1 MGLCYIK
8 MNQRPHYPLA
18 HVGLTYWP
26 PAIILSFISKEAN
39 AMNQTATL
47 DVIKAADHH
56 SHTQAKNDAIKTVS
70 PTKQSFYDFYL
81 DEHQNMACRR
91 LHFAGSS
98 FGLLGLAKSV
108 KSRSPAPLLK
118 GIAAGYACAWVG
130 HFFFE
135 KNKPASF
142 KFPLKS
148 FVSDFRMYSD
158 VLRGRLS
165 LKDAKFDKIK

>member
-1 MGLCYIK
+1 
-8 MNQRPHYPLA
+8 
-18 HVGLTYWP
+18 
-26 PAIILSFISKEAN
+26 
-39 AMNQTATL
+39 MNQTT
-47 DVIKAADHH
+47 
-56 SHTQAKNDAIKTVS
+56 TQAAKANAPAGTKKTSHSSLIHIKR
-70 PTKQSFYDFYL
+70 PAKLKFYDFYL
-81 DEHQNMACRR
+81 NEHQNMACRR

-108 KSRSPAPLLK
+108 KNRSAKPLLK

-142 KFPLKS
+142 KFPLQS

-165 LKDAKFDKIK
+165 LKDRKFDKVR

>member
-1 MGLCYIK
+1 
-8 MNQRPHYPLA
+8 MNNTSTQTKA
-18 HVGLTYWP
+18 VS
-26 PAIILSFISKEAN
+26 AEKISQNK
-39 AMNQTATL
+39 L
-47 DVIKAADHH
+47 IRIDH
-56 SHTQAKNDAIKTVS
+56 SAK
-70 PTKQSFYDFYL
+70 PSFYDFYL

-98 FGLLGLAKSV
+98 FGLIGLAKSV
-108 KSRSPAPLLK
+108 KNRSAKPLLE

-148 FVSDFRMYSD
+148 FASDFRMYAD
-158 VLRGRLS
+158 VLRGHLS
-165 LKDAKFDKIK
+165 LRNRKFDKVR

>member
-1 MGLCYIK
+1 MSQTTK
-8 MNQRPHYPLA
+8 KD
-18 HVGLTYWP
+18 
-26 PAIILSFISKEAN
+26 ISK
-39 AMNQTATL
+39 TAGAQSSRT
-47 DVIKAADHH
+47 DM
-56 SHTQAKNDAIKTVS
+56 IKTET
-70 PTKQSFYDFYL
+70 PPKQTFYDFYL

-98 FGLLGLAKSV
+98 FGLLGLAKSIKTGSV
-108 KSRSPAPLLK
+108 KPLIK

-148 FVSDFRMYSD
+148 FASDFRMYGD
-158 VLRGRLS
+158 VLRGNLS
-165 LKDAKFDKIK
+165 LKDRKFDKAR

>member
-1 MGLCYIK
+1 
-8 MNQRPHYPLA
+8 MNP
-18 HVGLTYWP
+18 T
-26 PAIILSFISKEAN
+26 AN
-39 AMNQTATL
+39 
-47 DVIKAADHH
+47 
-56 SHTQAKNDAIKTVS
+56 KTVES
-70 PTKQSFYDFYL
+70 AATDAQSSINANKEMVKTNSTIQQKFYDFYL

-108 KSRSPAPLLK
+108 KNRSPKPLLK

-148 FVSDFRMYSD
+148 FASDFRMYSD
-158 VLRGRLS
+158 VVRGNLS
-165 LKDAKFDKIK
+165 LKDRKFDKPR

>member
-1 MGLCYIK
+1 MMTQKITEAKITANTDLETSSEPNNSK
-8 MNQRPHYPLA
+8 DK
-18 HVGLTYWP
+18 TD
-26 PAIILSFISKEAN
+26 II
-39 AMNQTATL
+39 QT
-47 DVIKAADHH
+47 DK
-56 SHTQAKNDAIKTVS
+56 
-70 PTKQSFYDFYL
+70 PTEQKFYDFYL
-81 DEHQNMACRR
+81 AEHQNIACRR

-108 KSRSPAPLLK
+108 KERSAKPLVK

-148 FVSDFRMYSD
+148 FASDFRMYSD

-165 LKDAKFDKIK
+165 LKDTSFDKIKMK

>member
-1 MGLCYIK
+1 
-8 MNQRPHYPLA
+8 MNNTSTQTKA
-18 HVGLTYWP
+18 VS
-26 PAIILSFISKEAN
+26 AEKISQNK
-39 AMNQTATL
+39 L
-47 DVIKAADHH
+47 IRIDH
-56 SHTQAKNDAIKTVS
+56 SAK
-70 PTKQSFYDFYL
+70 PSFYDFYL

-98 FGLLGLAKSV
+98 FGLIGLAKSV
-108 KSRSPAPLLK
+108 KNRSAKPLLK

-148 FVSDFRMYSD
+148 FASDFRMYAD
-158 VLRGRLS
+158 VLRGHLS
-165 LKDAKFDKIK
+165 LRNRKFDKVR

>member
-1 MGLCYIK
+1 MTHIDTK
-8 MNQRPHYPLA
+8 
-18 HVGLTYWP
+18 
-26 PAIILSFISKEAN
+26 
-39 AMNQTATL
+39 NQTK
-47 DVIKAADHH
+47 IADH
-56 SHTQAKNDAIKTVS
+56 QATANSTKDVTKTK
-70 PTKQSFYDFYL
+70 PLTEQKFYDFYL

-108 KSRSPAPLLK
+108 KDRSPKPLLK

-148 FVSDFRMYSD
+148 FASDFRMYGD
-158 VLRGRLS
+158 VLRGNLS
-165 LKDAKFDKIK
+165 LKDRKYDKARKTY

>member
-1 MGLCYIK
+1 MSNK
-8 MNQRPHYPLA
+8 
-18 HVGLTYWP
+18 
-26 PAIILSFISKEAN
+26 
-39 AMNQTATL
+39 TL
-47 DVIKAADHH
+47 DSSTPIQESITKNSTIKD
-56 SHTQAKNDAIKTVS
+56 TTAKTDN
-70 PTKQSFYDFYL
+70 PTPQKFYDFYL

-108 KSRSPAPLLK
+108 KTRSPKPLLK

-135 KNKPASF
+135 KNKPATF
-142 KFPLKS
+142 KYPLQS
-148 FVSDFRMYSD
+148 FVGDIRMYSD

-165 LKDAKFDKIK
+165 LRDAKFDTIRVA

>member
-1 MGLCYIK
+1 
-8 MNQRPHYPLA
+8 
-18 HVGLTYWP
+18 
-26 PAIILSFISKEAN
+26 
-39 AMNQTATL
+39 MNQTTTKDATQNTETP
-47 DVIKAADHH
+47 I
-56 SHTQAKNDAIKTVS
+56 SSAKKDMVKTEKVS
-70 PTKQSFYDFYL
+70 EQPFYDFYL
-81 DEHQNMACRR
+81 NEHQNMACRR

-108 KSRSPAPLLK
+108 KTGSAKPLVK

-158 VLRGRLS
+158 VLRGNLS
-165 LKDAKFDKIK
+165 LRDRKFDKAR

>member
-1 MGLCYIK
+1 
-8 MNQRPHYPLA
+8 
-18 HVGLTYWP
+18 
-26 PAIILSFISKEAN
+26 
-39 AMNQTATL
+39 MNQTTEKNATETANTHNSTRT
-47 DVIKAADHH
+47 DM
-56 SHTQAKNDAIKTVS
+56 IKTEAS
-70 PTKQSFYDFYL
+70 PKQAFYDFYL

-98 FGLLGLAKSV
+98 FGLLGLAKSIKTGSV
-108 KSRSPAPLLK
+108 KPLAR

-148 FVSDFRMYSD
+148 FASDFRMYGD
-158 VLRGRLS
+158 VLRGNLS
-165 LKDAKFDKIK
+165 LKDHKYDKRTKKPAS

>member
-1 MGLCYIK
+1 
-8 MNQRPHYPLA
+8 MNLNDTA
-18 HVGLTYWP
+18 
-26 PAIILSFISKEAN
+26 LSTE
-39 AMNQTATL
+39 TATTQDGDYTNKTTKTDL
-47 DVIKAADHH
+47 IKADP
-56 SHTQAKNDAIKTVS
+56 SIK
-70 PTKQSFYDFYL
+70 QNFYDFYL
-81 DEHQNMACRR
+81 NEHQNMACRR

-108 KSRSPAPLLK
+108 KDRSPAPLLK

-148 FVSDFRMYSD
+148 FASDFRMYSD
-158 VLRGRLS
+158 VLRGNLS
-165 LKDAKFDKIK
+165 LKDRKYDRARKKPAQ

>member
-1 MGLCYIK
+1 
-8 MNQRPHYPLA
+8 
-18 HVGLTYWP
+18 
-26 PAIILSFISKEAN
+26 
-39 AMNQTATL
+39 MNQTT
-47 DVIKAADHH
+47 
-56 SHTQAKNDAIKTVS
+56 TQASKANS
-70 PTKQSFYDFYL
+70 PAGTEKASHGSLIHLKRPAKLNFYDFYL
-81 DEHQNMACRR
+81 NEHQNIACRR

-98 FGLLGLAKSV
+98 FGLLGLAKSI
-108 KSRSPAPLLK
+108 KNRSAKPLLK

-142 KFPLKS
+142 KFPIQS

-165 LKDAKFDKIK
+165 LKDRKFDKVR

>member
-1 MGLCYIK
+1 
-8 MNQRPHYPLA
+8 MNNTSTQTKA
-18 HVGLTYWP
+18 VS
-26 PAIILSFISKEAN
+26 AEKISQNK
-39 AMNQTATL
+39 L
-47 DVIKAADHH
+47 IRIDH
-56 SHTQAKNDAIKTVS
+56 SAK
-70 PTKQSFYDFYL
+70 PSFYDFYL

-98 FGLLGLAKSV
+98 FGLIGLAKSV
-108 KSRSPAPLLK
+108 KNRSAKPLLK

-148 FVSDFRMYSD
+148 FASDFRMYVD
-158 VLRGRLS
+158 VMRGNLS
-165 LKDAKFDKIK
+165 LRDRKFDKVQ

>member
-1 MGLCYIK
+1 
-8 MNQRPHYPLA
+8 
-18 HVGLTYWP
+18 
-26 PAIILSFISKEAN
+26 
-39 AMNQTATL
+39 MNQTTTKDATQNTETP
-47 DVIKAADHH
+47 I
-56 SHTQAKNDAIKTVS
+56 SSAKKDMVKTENS
-70 PTKQSFYDFYL
+70 PKQTFYNFYL

-108 KSRSPAPLLK
+108 KTGSAKPLVK

-142 KFPLKS
+142 QFPLKS

-158 VLRGRLS
+158 VLRGNLS
-165 LKDAKFDKIK
+165 LKDRKFDKAR

>member
-1 MGLCYIK
+1 MNNTPTQTSQTKEITAEKDSQNNLIK
-8 MNQRPHYPLA
+8 MDSSDKP
-18 HVGLTYWP
+18 
-26 PAIILSFISKEAN
+26 
-39 AMNQTATL
+39 
-47 DVIKAADHH
+47 
-56 SHTQAKNDAIKTVS
+56 
-70 PTKQSFYDFYL
+70 SFYDFYL

-98 FGLLGLAKSV
+98 FGLIGLAKSV
-108 KSRSPAPLLK
+108 KNRSAKPLLK

-148 FVSDFRMYSD
+148 FASDFRMYAD
-158 VLRGRLS
+158 VLRGNLS
-165 LKDAKFDKIK
+165 LRDRKFDKVR

>member
-1 MGLCYIK
+1 
-8 MNQRPHYPLA
+8 MNTTDTQKPN
-18 HVGLTYWP
+18 
-26 PAIILSFISKEAN
+26 K
-39 AMNQTATL
+39 TADDQAT
-47 DVIKAADHH
+47 DNPKKDIVKVDTPT
-56 SHTQAKNDAIKTVS
+56 TQK
-70 PTKQSFYDFYL
+70 FYDFYL

-108 KSRSPAPLLK
+108 KTRSPKPLLK
-118 GIAAGYACAWVG
+118 DIAAGYACAWVG

-148 FVSDFRMYSD
+148 FASDFRMYGD
-158 VLRGRLS
+158 VLRGNLS
-165 LKDAKFDKIK
+165 LKDRKFDKAR

>member
-1 MGLCYIK
+1 
-8 MNQRPHYPLA
+8 MNNTATQSMA
-18 HVGLTYWP
+18 
-26 PAIILSFISKEAN
+26 
-39 AMNQTATL
+39 QTA
-47 DVIKAADHH
+47 D
-56 SHTQAKNDAIKTVS
+56 TQINSNAKKEIVKTNT
-70 PTKQSFYDFYL
+70 PTKQKFYDFYL

-98 FGLLGLAKSV
+98 LGLLGLAKSV
-108 KSRSPAPLLK
+108 KTRSPKPLLK

-148 FVSDFRMYSD
+148 FASDFRMYGD
-158 VLRGRLS
+158 VVRGNLS
-165 LKDAKFDKIK
+165 LRDRKFDKAR

>member
-1 MGLCYIK
+1 
-8 MNQRPHYPLA
+8 
-18 HVGLTYWP
+18 
-26 PAIILSFISKEAN
+26 
-39 AMNQTATL
+39 MNQTTEKNATETANTHNSTRT
-47 DVIKAADHH
+47 DM
-56 SHTQAKNDAIKTVS
+56 IKTEAS
-70 PTKQSFYDFYL
+70 PKQAFYDFYL

-98 FGLLGLAKSV
+98 FGLLGLAKSIKTGSV
-108 KSRSPAPLLK
+108 KPLIK

-148 FVSDFRMYSD
+148 FASDFRMYGD
-158 VLRGRLS
+158 VLRGNLS
-165 LKDAKFDKIK
+165 LKDHKYDKRTKKPAS